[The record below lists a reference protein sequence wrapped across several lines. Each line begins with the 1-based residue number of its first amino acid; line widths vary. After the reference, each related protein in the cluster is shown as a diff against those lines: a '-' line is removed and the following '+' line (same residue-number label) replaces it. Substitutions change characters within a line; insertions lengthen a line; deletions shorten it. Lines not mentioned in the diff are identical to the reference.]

1 MATTCFFCGR
11 THIPHPT
18 HPPPPSPHLPPSRP
32 LRGVAVGSARA
43 RRSAA
48 QRCGRGGGRW
58 HRPAPSVR
66 RAGGPVGA
74 YSARS
79 ARDSRLYEPQTKI
92 KHFVTSFSAIRPV
105 GTTRRLKPP
114 ILPFSI
120 HIIII
125 IISFF
130 FFLQVHNPF
139 QRTEK
144 KYFRRLSQIFLF
156 FFLTLIYILQS

>member
-11 THIPHPT
+11 THIPHPPT
-18 HPPPPSPHLPPSRP
+18 TPLPPPSAIP
-32 LRGVAVGSARA
+32 AVA
-43 RRSAA
+43 RRCRRVRSGAA